1 MAVGKCVAVGA
12 SGPAGLIETL
22 AAGLW
27 TASKAPTAGLRP
39 MPPTGEGTYVALDT
53 ISCPSLGTCL
63 VVGRYGRST
72 AKSTTEYAFSE
83 RENG

>member
-1 MAVGKCVAVGA
+1 M
-12 SGPAGLIETL
+12 
-22 AAGLW
+22 W
-27 TASKAPTAGLRP
+27 TASKAPHSRP
-39 MPPTGEGTYVALDT
+39 ETTDRFERGTYVALDT

-63 VVGRYGRST
+63 VVGRMGVS